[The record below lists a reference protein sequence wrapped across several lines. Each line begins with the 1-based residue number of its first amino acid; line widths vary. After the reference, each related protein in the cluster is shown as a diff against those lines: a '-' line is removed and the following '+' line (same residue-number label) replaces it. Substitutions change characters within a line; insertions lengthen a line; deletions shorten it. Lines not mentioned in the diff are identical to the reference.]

1 VRVCVFASLTWNTTR
16 PPPPR
21 LACHPMT
28 DMHWCFYKWDSSP
41 PPFKAL
47 YSVIRVLCCVF
58 FCRRRA
64 SYIRR
69 GGGRFIPNI
78 RTRKSMRERE
88 SIHQAGRKW
97 QTVRRQSM
105 WEGPCYR
112 SGKCV
117 CVQVVQSAAVHPP
130 CIYPTPTT
138 AVLLEHTKERPAQL
152 KAVDQRIRVTLH
164 VETTPYV
171 TYQMLVSVW

>member
-1 VRVCVFASLTWNTTR
+1 VCVCQS
-16 PPPPR
+16 
-21 LACHPMT
+21 HME
-28 DMHWCFYKWDSSP
+28 HDSPSSPSAGLSPNDWHALMFLQMRFLP